1 MKVHFMIAVKWDK
14 MVISKT
20 RETKSKANKK
30 YSRVSL
36 SPNIWLLGRDIERFF
51 QNQRVK
57 NDKKK

>member
-1 MKVHFMIAVKWDK
+1 

-30 YSRVSL
+30 YSWVSL
-36 SPNIWLLGRDIERFF
+36 SPNIWLSERDGERFF

-57 NDKKK
+57 NDKKKIKISSIRKAIIL